1 MEIKRLITAIVLTV
15 FVFIGWNY
23 LAVHMGWVPPPGE
36 VATVESPEIARPEV
50 AQSGTPTPGTDPSS
64 PATNEIQGGA
74 STGFTVEDGAMV
86 TVTTPLYIA
95 KFAVQG
101 GILQDFILREYRQET
116 AEDSELVSLVSP
128 QAAGTAPMALLVD
141 GTPSWKGSNWRV
153 DEQALTLGQDQKGSL
168 TFIGEMPVYNG
179 SGGQVGTYEVHRTFT
194 FTGGSYTFE
203 ESAEVRSSLARFVN
217 IAFTV
222 AATPTAIGGPSIFQR
237 AKNLFFGTPLTPQE
251 NPYNQTRV
259 AWLNGSSYSDTR
271 DAKDLAKGLVVEG
284 NSTWI
289 GVMNNYFVGMVSSE
303 DGGIAK
309 AGMQNGIFNGLL
321 GKTSLPVGEGDP
333 VMAKATYL
341 FGPKEARVMADAPN
355 DMGKALDYGFFS
367 IIAKPMVYMLDFFYK
382 FVGNYG
388 YAIILMTIVIKIL
401 LWPLSHKSFKSM
413 EGLRKIQPQMAE
425 IRAKYADDK
434 EALNRELMATY
445 KRHKVNPAG
454 GCLPML
460 LQLPI
465 FLGLYNALLNAIEL
479 RHAAFVNTLPFTDLP
494 WIVDLSAP
502 DPFLITPIVM
512 GLSMFIQQR
521 LSPAPGDPTQAKI
534 MMFMP
539 LIFTL
544 FFLGFPAG
552 LVLYWLVSNIISI
565 IQQRLLARSRES

>member
-23 LAVHMGWVPPPGE
+23 LAVQMGWVVPPSE
-36 VATVESPEIARPEV
+36 ITTVEAPEATPEN
-50 AQSGTPTPGTDPSS
+50 TPPSEVDPSV
-64 PATNEIQGGA
+64 PAPNNIQESA
-74 STGFTVEDGAMV
+74 PAGFTAAEGELV

-101 GILQDFILREYRQET
+101 GILQDFILREYRKET
-116 AEDSELVSLVSP
+116 ADDSELVSLISP
-128 QAAGTAPMALLVD
+128 QAAGTAPLSLLVD
-141 GTPSWKGSNWRV
+141 GTPSWKGTNWRV
-153 DEQALTLGQDQKGSL
+153 SEQSVTLGEGQTGSL
-168 TFIGEMPVYNG
+168 VFVGNMPIL
-179 SGGQVGTYEVHRTFT
+179 SATGGQVGEYEVRRKMSFN
-194 FTGGSYTFE
+194 GDSYTFD
-203 ESAEVRSSLARFVN
+203 ESAEVHSSLARFVN
-217 IAFTV
+217 VAFTV
-222 AATPTAIGGPSIFQR
+222 AATPTAIGNPSVFQR
-237 AKNLFFGTPLTPQE
+237 VKNLFFGTPITEQE

-259 AWLNGSSYSDTR
+259 AWLSGSKYSDTR
-271 DAKDLAKGLVVEG
+271 DAKDLAKGFVVEG

-289 GVMNNYFVGMVSSE
+289 GVINNYFVGMVSSK

-309 AGMQNGIFNGLL
+309 AGMTNGIFNGLL
-321 GKTSLPVGEGDP
+321 GKTSLPVGDSDP
-333 VMAKATYL
+333 VVAEATYL
-341 FGPKEARVMADAPN
+341 FGPKEARVMSEAPN
-355 DMGKALDYGFFS
+355 EMGKALDYGFFS
-367 IIAKPMVYMLDFFYK
+367 IIAKPMVFLLDFFYR

-388 YAIILMTIVIKIL
+388 YAIILMTIVIKIF

-413 EGLRKIQPQMAE
+413 DGLRKIQPQMAE

-479 RHAAFVNTLPFTDLP
+479 RHAAFITTLPFTDMP

-502 DPFLITPIVM
+502 DPFMITPIIM
-512 GLSMFIQQR
+512 GLSMFIQQK

-544 FFLGFPAG
+544 FFLGFPSG

-565 IQQRLLARSRES
+565 IQQRLLARSRDS

>member
-1 MEIKRLITAIVLTV
+1 MEIKRLVTAIVLTV
-15 FVFIGWNY
+15 FVVIGWNY
-23 LAVHMGWVPPPGE
+23 LAVQMGWMTPP
-36 VATVESPEIARPEV
+36 AEV
-50 AQSGTPTPGTDPSS
+50 AQVETPAVTPENVSPSGTDPSV
-64 PATNEIQGGA
+64 PARNAAPAVETNGY
-74 STGFTVEDGAMV
+74 TVAKDAIV
-86 TVTTPLYIA
+86 TVTTPLYEA

-101 GILQDFILREYRQET
+101 GNLYDFVLREYRVDT
-116 AEDSELVSLVSP
+116 SEDSGFISLISRE
-128 QAAGTAPMALLVD
+128 AAQMAPTALLID
-141 GTPSWKGSNWRV
+141 GIPSWKGTNWRV
-153 DEQALTLGQDQKGSL
+153 NQERMTLEAGQTGKIVFTGD
-168 TFIGEMPVYNG
+168 MPVYDG
-179 SGGQVGTYEVHRTFT
+179 AGQQVGTYTVDRVLTFS
-194 FTGGSYTFE
+194 GDAYTFGE
-203 ESAEVRSSLARFVN
+203 TARVSSSLARFVN

-222 AATPTAIGGPSIFQR
+222 AATPTDIGNPSIFQR
-237 AKNLFFGTPLTPQE
+237 IKNLLFGTPIVPGE

-271 DAKDLAKGLVVEG
+271 DAKDLAKGFVVEG
-284 NSTWI
+284 RTTWI
-289 GVMNNYFVGMVSSE
+289 GVMNNYFVGMVSLSG

-309 AGMQNGIFNGLL
+309 AGMTNGVFNGLL
-321 GKTSLPVGEGDP
+321 GKTSLPVSANES
-333 VMAKATYL
+333 VVAEATYL

-367 IIAKPMVYMLDFFYK
+367 IIAKPMVYLLDFFYK

-388 YAIILMTIVIKIL
+388 FAIILMTIVVKII

-425 IRAKYADDK
+425 IREKYGDDK

-460 LQLPI
+460 MQLPI

-479 RHAAFVNTLPFTDLP
+479 RHAVFLETLPLTNLP

-502 DPFLITPIVM
+502 DPYLITPIIM

-521 LSPAPGDPTQAKI
+521 MSPPPGDPTQAKV

-544 FFLGFPAG
+544 FFLGFPSG